1 MLLSPIGMFL
11 GECSKT
17 ICSIVWERVA
27 QQIGALILAD
37 CVIPAQRESDFYKYT
52 CEIMNDKKFIEYTL
66 LHGVS

>member
-1 MLLSPIGMFL
+1 M
-11 GECSKT
+11 
-17 ICSIVWERVA
+17 WERVA
-27 QQIGALILAD
+27 QLIGAQILAV